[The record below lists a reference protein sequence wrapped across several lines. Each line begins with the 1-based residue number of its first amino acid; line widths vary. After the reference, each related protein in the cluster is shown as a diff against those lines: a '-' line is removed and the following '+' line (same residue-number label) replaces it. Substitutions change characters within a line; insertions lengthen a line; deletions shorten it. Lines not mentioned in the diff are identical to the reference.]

1 MATPRR
7 FRLGRLRKTTLLS
20 LVVVVVLWIVVSLI
34 AGRDG
39 SGQRMVP
46 GPVDIVAAFKHFA
59 DYWPGGMGVRATQL
73 GGHIT
78 VAGAILGFLYN
89 TGLTLMHT
97 IGGVVLGTA
106 VAIGLAVAVSW
117 SPNVRQAVSIPAH
130 VGRLLPLLAMTS
142 LFALWF
148 GDSHLGV
155 ILFVAF
161 TSFALVFPIALNSI
175 GNVPAYYGQYARSLG
190 ASGRR
195 TYFEVILPAGLP
207 PIRSGVLLALGFGW
221 SSAIAAE
228 YITAQY
234 GLGHIVKNAEYFART
249 GLLGLVGLVALLL
262 AGASLYLADR
272 GLRWLTRWA
281 D

>member
-1 MATPRR
+1 
-7 FRLGRLRKTTLLS
+7 
-20 LVVVVVLWIVVSLI
+20 
-34 AGRDG
+34 
-39 SGQRMVP
+39 
-46 GPVDIVAAFKHFA
+46 
-59 DYWPGGMGVRATQL
+59 
-73 GGHIT
+73 
-78 VAGAILGFLYN
+78 
-89 TGLTLMHT
+89 
-97 IGGVVLGTA
+97 
-106 VAIGLAVAVSW
+106 
-117 SPNVRQAVSIPAH
+117 VRQAISIPAH

-148 GDSHLGV
+148 GDSHIGV

-175 GNVPAYYGQYARSLG
+175 GNVPGYYAQYARSLG

-262 AGASLYLADR
+262 AGASLYLAER